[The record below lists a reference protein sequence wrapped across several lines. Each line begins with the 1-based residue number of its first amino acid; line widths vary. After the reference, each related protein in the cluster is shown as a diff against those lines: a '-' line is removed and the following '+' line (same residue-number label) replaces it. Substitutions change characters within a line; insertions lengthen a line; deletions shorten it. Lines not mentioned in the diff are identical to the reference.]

1 MTVQDI
7 MTTNVQTC
15 TPTTTLPQVVRLM
28 REAGC
33 GIIPVIDTRGQVS
46 GVVTDRD
53 ISMALVA
60 TSRKPA
66 NVAVH
71 EIMSGP
77 VHACGPGD
85 DLRSALAAM
94 RQFRVRR
101 LPVIS
106 ADGRLEGIV
115 SMDDFILR
123 AVASDGPTSIEIIA
137 AMREILKPA
146 GEPLLVAD
154 VSDQALATG
163 TAGGRR

>member
-7 MTTNVQTC
+7 MTKNVQTC

-28 REAGC
+28 REACC
-33 GIIPVIDTRGQVS
+33 GIIPVIDSRGQVS

-53 ISMALVA
+53 ISMALIT
-60 TSRKPA
+60 TSRKPT
-66 NVAVH
+66 NIAVH
-71 EIMSGP
+71 EVMSGP

-85 DLRSALAAM
+85 DLRSALATM
-94 RQFRVRR
+94 RQFRIRR

-106 ADGRLEGIV
+106 ADGRLTGIV

-123 AVASDGPTSIEIIA
+123 AVASDGPTSAEIIA

-146 GEPLLVAD
+146 EEPLLTAD
-154 VSDQALATG
+154 VPL
-163 TAGGRR
+163 

>member
-1 MTVQDI
+1 
-7 MTTNVQTC
+7 
-15 TPTTTLPQVVRLM
+15 
-28 REAGC
+28 
-33 GIIPVIDTRGQVS
+33 
-46 GVVTDRD
+46 
-53 ISMALVA
+53 
-60 TSRKPA
+60 
-66 NVAVH
+66 
-71 EIMSGP
+71 
-77 VHACGPGD
+77 
-85 DLRSALAAM
+85 M

-154 VSDQALATG
+154 VP
-163 TAGGRR
+163 R